1 MSYNK
6 ATIAVLEGLKKR
18 NKEFNAII
26 FMKNPCTS
34 KYIIQ
39 LSRENALLFPC
50 APKKTPPKKKKSI
63 KRK

>member
-1 MSYNK
+1 MSNNNK
-6 ATIAVLEGLKKR
+6 IKAIIIDLKKR
-18 NKEFNAII
+18 NKEFNEVN
-26 FMKNPCTS
+26 FRKNPCTS

-50 APKKTPPKKKKSI
+50 APKKRKSV